1 MESGWEEGRIGGRQD
16 VWAESWTCE
25 RQDGRKARQEE
36 GKDNK
41 KAGQEEA
48 RTGGGQTVIDVGLEY
63 KT

>member
-1 MESGWEEGRIGGRQD
+1 M
-16 VWAESWTCE
+16 WAESWTCE

-41 KAGQEEA
+41 KAGQEKA